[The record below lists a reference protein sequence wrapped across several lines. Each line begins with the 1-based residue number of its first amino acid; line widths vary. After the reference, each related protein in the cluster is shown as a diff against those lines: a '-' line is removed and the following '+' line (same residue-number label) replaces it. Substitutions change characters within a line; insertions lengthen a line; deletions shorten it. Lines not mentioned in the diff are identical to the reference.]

1 MNMHQISGTLPAVPP
16 FDFNQSLRFLGHFR
30 PAMGEQAISDEL
42 LVKAVMVRGKAVVFS
57 LKAAGTKDAPALDYT
72 LYSEAKLSVEEQ
84 AEATDRIAFFLS
96 LNDDLRPFYALAADD
111 PALAP
116 VVQALYGYHQ
126 VKFLTPFENVCWALL
141 SQRNL
146 MAVARGMKERLAEV
160 YGGVLSVNGTTYRA
174 FPEAE
179 RLALAT
185 VDEINQVVQNA
196 RKSECIASAA
206 HAFDGIDESWLRDAP
221 YDDVERWMKQIKG
234 VGDWSA
240 SFVLLRGLGRMEQVP
255 VGEKWLL
262 MAASRRYGRTLTQ
275 EDLDKL
281 GAPYGEY
288 SGYWAHYLRVA
299 E

>member
-1 MNMHQISGTLPAVPP
+1 MHQISGTLPAVPP

-30 PAMGEQAISDEL
+30 PAMGEQAISNQS
-42 LVKAVMVRGKAVVFS
+42 LVKAVMVRGRAVVFS
-57 LKAAGTKDAPALDYT
+57 LKAAGTQDAPALDYT
-72 LYSEAKLSVEEQ
+72 LYSETELSAEER
-84 AEATDRIAFFLS
+84 AEVTDRITFFLS

-111 PALAP
+111 PAIAS

-160 YGGVLSVNGTTYRA
+160 YGGALAASGATYHA
-174 FPEAE
+174 FPEAA

-185 VDEINQVVQNA
+185 ADEINEVVRNA
-196 RKSECIASAA
+196 RKAECIASAA

-221 YDDVERWMKQIKG
+221 YAEVERWLKQIKG

-240 SFVLLRGLGRMEQVP
+240 SFVLLRGLGRMERVP

-262 MAASRRYGRTLTQ
+262 MAASRRYGRPLTQ
-275 EDLDKL
+275 EDLDRL

-288 SGYWAHYLRVA
+288 RGYWAHYLRVA